1 MKIPYRIVKIEN
13 NQFALF
19 PEKYINGQEVKINI
33 SFNFAYSSDLKMIR
47 CTSKINYLQ
56 SESVLLILENTTF
69 FSIAPEGTANIQKDG
84 KVPVDFLRYMA
95 TIAVGTARGII
106 HAKTEGSV
114 LNSVV
119 LPPINLEEIIKDD
132 MMISKQ

>member
-47 CTSKINYLQ
+47 CISKIDYLQ

-69 FSIAPEGTANIQKDG
+69 FSIAPEGTASIQKDG

-132 MMISKQ
+132 MVINNQ